1 MMEPMVVDLV
11 APPDA
16 GHRTSATKWE
26 RSTTS
31 KKEKVRS
38 VKPGPEEQ
46 EQQ

>member
-26 RSTTS
+26 RRTA
-31 KKEKVRS
+31 KKEEKVRL

-46 EQQ
+46 KQQ